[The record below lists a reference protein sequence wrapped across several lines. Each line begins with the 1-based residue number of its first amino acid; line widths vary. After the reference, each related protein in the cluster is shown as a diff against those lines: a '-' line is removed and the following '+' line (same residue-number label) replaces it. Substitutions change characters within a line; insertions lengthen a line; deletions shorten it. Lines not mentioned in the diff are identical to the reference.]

1 MTEKYFDLDYDMIRR
16 IGEEFNPKV
25 WVSRFMEGGEAA
37 DEFFSRYGEELMARS
52 LELSKKNSERSY
64 EVLKAAIEK
73 TGAMRFPLLPQ
84 RPIEIAYLSIQP
96 FKRLWVL
103 ANTPQLFRY
112 RIDECAVYQELQKY
126 GELRELPCRNCCI
139 SMLKKAFSAFGL
151 ESEVKVESELLGGG
165 SCIFS
170 VRNLGQV

>member
-1 MTEKYFDLDYDMIRR
+1 MTEKYFDLDYDMTRR
-16 IGEEFNPKV
+16 IGEEFDPKI
-25 WVSRFMEGGEAA
+25 WVSRFMDSKEKA

-52 LELSKKNSERSY
+52 LELGEVNSDRSY

-103 ANTPQLFRY
+103 ANTPKLFRY
-112 RIDECAVYQELQKY
+112 RIDECAIYQELQKY
-126 GELRELPCRNCCI
+126 GELKELPCRSCCV

-151 ESEVKVESELLGGG
+151 ESEVEMESEGG

-170 VRNLGQV
+170 VRNLGKV